1 MSVTSVV
8 HAGQSTRFVCRSYMA
23 AVLAPKPPIIEW
35 VAEIE
40 QKIKDAGHLFI
51 GPPVVLDLAA
61 VKLSQSAIAHL
72 VAQLEERGV
81 RVMGLEN
88 ADAASTGVG
97 VPPLVRSSRG
107 IGASG
112 DLAQSQAPTPAPVP
126 APEPRRGIATLLVDE
141 PVRSGQTIFFPDG
154 DVTVLG
160 SVGSGAELIAGGSI
174 HVYGTLRGRVMAGS
188 DGNTRARIFC
198 SKAEAELLA
207 IDGHYLTA
215 DMMDKGLRDRA
226 VQAWLDGNA
235 VRVAA
240 LD

>member
-1 MSVTSVV
+1 VGTSV
-8 HAGQSTRFVCRSYMA
+8 
-23 AVLAPKPPIIEW
+23 
-35 VAEIE
+35 
-40 QKIKDAGHLFI
+40 D
-51 GPPVVLDLAA
+51 
-61 VKLSQSAIAHL
+61 IA
-72 VAQLEERGV
+72 Q
-81 RVMGLEN
+81 
-88 ADAASTGVG
+88 
-97 VPPLVRSSRG
+97 P
-107 IGASG
+107 
-112 DLAQSQAPTPAPVP
+112 PAPAPAP
-126 APEPRRGIATLLVDE
+126 APEPRRGVATLLVDK

-188 DGNTRARIFC
+188 NGNTRARIFC

>member
-1 MSVTSVV
+1 MAVTSAAQ
-8 HAGQSTRFVCRSYMA
+8 AGPSTRFVCRSYMA
-23 AVLAPKPPIIEW
+23 MVLTPQPPIIEW
-35 VAEIE
+35 VGEIE
-40 QKIKDAGHLFI
+40 QKIKGAAHLFI
-51 GPPVVLDLAA
+51 GPPVVLDMAA

-88 ADAASTGVG
+88 VDAAATGAG

-107 IGASG
+107 VGTSV
-112 DLAQSQAPTPAPVP
+112 DVAQPPAPAP
-126 APEPRRGIATLLVDE
+126 APEPRRGVATLLVDK

-188 DGNTRARIFC
+188 NGNTRARIFC

>member
-1 MSVTSVV
+1 MAVTSAAQ
-8 HAGQSTRFVCRSYMA
+8 AGQSTRFVCRSYMA
-23 AVLAPKPPIIEW
+23 MVLTPKPPIVEW

-40 QKIKDAGHLFI
+40 QKIKNAAHLFI

-88 ADAASTGVG
+88 ADAASTGTG

-107 IGASG
+107 IGASV
-112 DLAQSQAPTPAPVP
+112 DLAQSPSPPAP
-126 APEPRRGIATLLVDE
+126 APRRGVATLLVDK
-141 PVRSGQTIFFPDG
+141 PVRTGQTIFFPDG

-188 DGNTRARIFC
+188 NGNTRARIFC

>member
-1 MSVTSVV
+1 MAVTLAAQ
-8 HAGQSTRFVCRSYMA
+8 AGQSMRFVCRSYMA
-23 AVLAPKPPIIEW
+23 MVLAPKPPIVEW

-40 QKIKDAGHLFI
+40 QKIKGAGHLFI

-61 VKLSQSAIAHL
+61 AKLSQSAIAHL

-107 IGASG
+107 AGTSV
-112 DLAQSQAPTPAPVP
+112 DVAQSQAPPAP
-126 APEPRRGIATLLVDE
+126 APEPPRGVATLLVDK

-188 DGNTRARIFC
+188 NGNTRARIFC

>member
-1 MSVTSVV
+1 MAVTSAAQ
-8 HAGQSTRFVCRSYMA
+8 AGQSTRFVCRSYMA
-23 AVLAPKPPIIEW
+23 MVLTPKPPIVEW

-40 QKIKDAGHLFI
+40 QKIKSAAHLFI

-72 VAQLEERGV
+72 VAQLDERGV

-88 ADAASTGVG
+88 ADAASTGTG

-107 IGASG
+107 IGASV
-112 DLAQSQAPTPAPVP
+112 DLAQSPSPTPAPAP
-126 APEPRRGIATLLVDE
+126 APEPRRGVATLLVDK

-188 DGNTRARIFC
+188 NGNTRARIFC

>member
-1 MSVTSVV
+1 MAVTSAAQ
-8 HAGQSTRFVCRSYMA
+8 AGQSTRFVCRSYMA
-23 AVLAPKPPIIEW
+23 MVLTPKPPIVEW

-40 QKIKDAGHLFI
+40 QKIKNAAHLFI

-88 ADAASTGVG
+88 ADAASTGTG

-107 IGASG
+107 IGASV
-112 DLAQSQAPTPAPVP
+112 DLAQSPSPTPAP
-126 APEPRRGIATLLVDE
+126 APRRGVATLLVDK

-188 DGNTRARIFC
+188 NGNTRARIFC

>member
-1 MSVTSVV
+1 MAVTSAAQ
-8 HAGQSTRFVCRSYMA
+8 AGQSTRFVCRSYMA
-23 AVLAPKPPIIEW
+23 MVLTPKPPIVEW

-40 QKIKDAGHLFI
+40 QKIKSAAHLFI
-51 GPPVVLDLAA
+51 GPPVVLDMAA

-88 ADAASTGVG
+88 VDAAATGAG

-107 IGASG
+107 VGTSV
-112 DLAQSQAPTPAPVP
+112 DVAQPPAPAP
-126 APEPRRGIATLLVDE
+126 APEPRRGVATLLVDK

-188 DGNTRARIFC
+188 NGNTRARIFC